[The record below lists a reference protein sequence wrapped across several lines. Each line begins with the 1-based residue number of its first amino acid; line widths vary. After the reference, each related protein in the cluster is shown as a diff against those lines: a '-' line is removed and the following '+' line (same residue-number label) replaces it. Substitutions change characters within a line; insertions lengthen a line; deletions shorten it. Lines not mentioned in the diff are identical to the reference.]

1 MTRDPRVAHEIVHAR
16 RVRPSRGPHAPHIAG
31 GHPVDDSSA
40 SGTTSWPS
48 WPTRSPC
55 RSASGPT
62 PPTLAG
68 PVWPAGGSG
77 SAATQPPAVP
87 APQVGWWATPCS
99 GRPSSWPRR
108 TRGSGFHVRGAS
120 EPSSPRRSECR
131 TREARRGFHAP
142 PQPETALA
150 TCVPAALPAGYP
162 PTAPHL
168 PQHGLIWRPGAAPG
182 KPARGRRR
190 RRVRPMACAE
200 LARPRRDTQ
209 REGVVQPFS
218 GPPRGAPA
226 AVVARL
232 RRTSN
237 AAIRAVFW
245 W

>member
-1 MTRDPRVAHEIVHAR
+1 MYASGYGCRAPRTPDHVDIQAFLLRDPRVAHEIVHAR

-55 RSASGPT
+55 RPASGPT
-62 PPTLAG
+62 LPTLAG

-120 EPSSPRRSECR
+120 EPSADGPTTCHFL
-131 TREARRGFHAP
+131 EASTG
-142 PQPETALA
+142 
-150 TCVPAALPAGYP
+150 
-162 PTAPHL
+162 
-168 PQHGLIWRPGAAPG
+168 QHGRNW
-182 KPARGRRR
+182 
-190 RRVRPMACAE
+190 
-200 LARPRRDTQ
+200 T
-209 REGVVQPFS
+209 
-218 GPPRGAPA
+218 
-226 AVVARL
+226 
-232 RRTSN
+232 RT
-237 AAIRAVFW
+237 A
-245 W
+245 